1 MLFVR
6 GVSGNRLGALFLSPG
21 HSCRGPA
28 VASPAQP
35 VCLFLS
41 PLSFSPSHPAYNTSL
56 SAAGKTNGRFWLGW
70 KLGSGG
76 AGEVCLLVWEGA
88 ELQPPTSPRPP
99 QSWAPSWPWEA
110 GETLSGPPA
119 CQICSLA
126 LKPVPAGPRARCPCV
141 QWWLLWAGPG
151 LLIFSS
157 GAWSGISA
165 CLTGLSEVLRWAEA
179 GLLLFPGASS
189 S

>member
-76 AGEVCLLVWEGA
+76 RERCVFLSGKGLSYNLRPPPDLPSRGLLV
-88 ELQPPTSPRPP
+88 
-99 QSWAPSWPWEA
+99 
-110 GETLSGPPA
+110 
-119 CQICSLA
+119 
-126 LKPVPAGPRARCPCV
+126 
-141 QWWLLWAGPG
+141 GPG
-151 LLIFSS
+151 KR
-157 GAWSGISA
+157 G
-165 CLTGLSEVLRWAEA
+165 R
-179 GLLLFPGASS
+179 P
-189 S
+189 